1 MTPSR
6 TPFPAAASRSL
17 RAHAAA
23 QPLPIFANE
32 TSPRSTIRTDAP
44 AWHTQPGSVRRSTRP
59 MNTRSTTVALLICL
73 ALGSTSCKPDHE
85 AGKQGHHEAVHAIL
99 ATHPL
104 AQDMVVTQKYVCQIH
119 SRRHIEVRAMVSGY
133 LDEVLVQEGQ
143 AVKQGDVMF
152 KLLPVVYDARRR
164 ADQAELDTAQIKLR
178 NTEQLFEKHVVSD
191 QEVALAK
198 ADLDRAKA
206 KFDLASAE
214 LAFTEIKAPFDGIV
228 DRQFEQHGSLV
239 EEGDIL
245 TTASDNQVMWVYF
258 NVPEVDYLAFHEL
271 QDASSKQDPH
281 RLKLPNTKLEL
292 QLANGTLFG
301 HAADDNITIES
312 TFDHETGNLLF
323 RADFPN
329 PDKVLRHG
337 QTGTMRL
344 NRTLPGA
351 IVIPQRSTFEVLD
364 KRYVF
369 VVGDDGIAHQRRITV
384 SHEREDVFVV
394 ADGLQVTDKIVLD
407 GVRQVHDGAH
417 VDIQLQDPKEVLKK
431 LKHRA
436 E

>member
-1 MTPSR
+1 
-6 TPFPAAASRSL
+6 
-17 RAHAAA
+17 
-23 QPLPIFANE
+23 
-32 TSPRSTIRTDAP
+32 
-44 AWHTQPGSVRRSTRP
+44 
-59 MNTRSTTVALLICL
+59 
-73 ALGSTSCKPDHE
+73 
-85 AGKQGHHEAVHAIL
+85 
-99 ATHPL
+99 
-104 AQDMVVTQKYVCQIH
+104 MVG
-119 SRRHIEVRAMVSGY
+119 GY
-133 LDEVLVQEGQ
+133 LDQVLVQEGQ
-143 AVKQGDVMF
+143 PVEQGDVMF

-164 ADQAELDTAQIKLR
+164 ADLAELETAQIKLR

-198 ADLDRAKA
+198 AELDRAKA

-258 NVPEVDYLAFHEL
+258 NVPEVDYLAFQQI
-271 QDASSKQDPH
+271 QDASTKQDPH

-301 HAADDNITIES
+301 HAADENITVES

-329 PDKVLRHG
+329 PEGILRHG

-351 IVIPQRSTFEVLD
+351 LVIPQRSTFEVLD

-369 VVGDDGIAHQRRITV
+369 VVGEDGVAHQRPITV
-384 SHEREDVFVV
+384 SYEKEDVFVV
-394 ADGLQVTDKIVLD
+394 AEGLQATDTIVLD

-417 VDIQLQDPKEVLKK
+417 VDVQLQDPKEVLKK

>member
-1 MTPSR
+1 
-6 TPFPAAASRSL
+6 
-17 RAHAAA
+17 
-23 QPLPIFANE
+23 
-32 TSPRSTIRTDAP
+32 
-44 AWHTQPGSVRRSTRP
+44 
-59 MNTRSTTVALLICL
+59 
-73 ALGSTSCKPDHE
+73 
-85 AGKQGHHEAVHAIL
+85 
-99 ATHPL
+99 
-104 AQDMVVTQKYVCQIH
+104 
-119 SRRHIEVRAMVSGY
+119 MVSGY

-329 PDKVLRHG
+329 PEGVLRHG

-344 NRTLPGA
+344 NRTLPSA

-369 VVGDDGIAHQRRITV
+369 VVGDDGIAHQRAITV